1 MPSLVKRPE
10 PQDQKVRP
18 PPPPKKDKCEF
29 EKKHYNRAEHPVY
42 PEITEVIPYYDCL
55 RDISKESCP
64 YPARMCAFKLQQEG
78 WLDTITAAAEK
89 GLK

>member
-10 PQDQKVRP
+10 AQDQKKVP

-42 PEITEVIPYYDCL
+42 PEITEVMPYYECAKANAGEPC
-55 RDISKESCP
+55 IF
-64 YPARMCAFKLQQEG
+64 PAKMCAYKLQEEG
-78 WLDTITAAAEK
+78 WMDTIVSAAER